1 MDTPATIDRPD
12 PWREAMMALALM
24 AVDPVAVGGMV
35 VRARAGAVRDAF
47 LEALKVLVGPGRPIR
62 RLPANVTDD
71 RLLGGLDLAA
81 TLRAGRPIADRGLL
95 VEADR
100 GVVIAAMAERMSGG
114 TAARLASVLDRGEV
128 ALERDGLTLVTPAR
142 FSLILLDE
150 GVEPDERAS
159 DVLAE
164 RLAFS
169 LDLDALGL
177 ADLAEP
183 DLDYI
188 ALDRAHVLI
197 PHVTVPDAIIDA
209 ACSVAVALGIASLR
223 APMLAIKVAAAA
235 AAFAGRTEVEAED
248 LTLAVRYVYASR
260 ATRLP
265 APQDDAEE
273 PPPPPPDQADQP
285 DNKADD
291 DAERDKPLEDIVL
304 EAAEAAIPEGL
315 LERIRL
321 AEANRQMMRQPGR
334 SGEIKI
340 SLKRGRPL
348 GARAGKLGGGARID
362 LLGTLRSAA
371 PWQRLRAKAA
381 AEARGETAAE
391 AKGETAADNAG
402 EAVLSERGRVE
413 VRPDDVRIRRFKHQ
427 TETTSIFVVDASG
440 SAALARLAE
449 AKGAVEL
456 LLAEG
461 YVRRDQAA
469 LIAFRG
475 QAADLLLPPTRSLV
489 RAKKSLAAL
498 PGGGGTPLASGID
511 AATQLAGDVRRRGQT
526 PVIVF
531 LTDGKANVARDGTQ
545 GRAVAAED
553 AKASARRLRLEG
565 FASLV
570 IDTSPRPTP
579 QAREIAAE
587 MDAVY
592 LPLPAGQAGA
602 VSRAVKALG
611 LGGAP

>member
-1 MDTPATIDRPD
+1 MSGTDPIAGPDMPLTD
-12 PWREAMMALALM
+12 PWQEAMMALALM
-24 AVDPVAVGGMV
+24 AVDPVAVGGVV

-47 LEALKVLVGPGRPIR
+47 VEALKRLIGPGRPIR
-62 RLPANVTDD
+62 RLPANITDD

-95 VEADR
+95 VEADS
-100 GVVIAAMAERMSGG
+100 GVVLAAMAERMTTG
-114 TAARLASVLDRGEV
+114 TAARIASVIDRGEV

-142 FSLILLDE
+142 FGLVMFDE
-150 GVEPDERAS
+150 GVEPDERAP

-164 RLAFS
+164 RLAFH
-169 LDLDALGL
+169 LDLDGLGL
-177 ADLAEP
+177 SDLSEP
-183 DLDYI
+183 DIDLVS
-188 ALDRAHVLI
+188 LDRAHVLI

-209 ACSVAVALGIASLR
+209 ACSVAVVLGIASLR
-223 APMLAIKVAAAA
+223 APMLVLKVAAAA
-235 AAFAGRTEVEAED
+235 AALEGRTEVEGCD
-248 LTLAVRYVYASR
+248 LTVAVRYVYASR

-265 APQDDAEE
+265 APADDAEE
-273 PPPPPPDQADQP
+273 PPPPPPDPADAP
-285 DNKADD
+285 DNRPDEEI
-291 DAERDKPLEDIVL
+291 ERDRPLEDIVL
-304 EAAEAAIPEGL
+304 DAAAAAIPEGL

-334 SGEIKI
+334 SGEVKI

-371 PWQRLRAKAA
+371 PWQRLRAKVDPDKPTPS
-381 AEARGETAAE
+381 G
-391 AKGETAADNAG
+391 
-402 EAVLSERGRVE
+402 ERGRVE
-413 VRPDDVRIRRFKHQ
+413 VRADDVRIRRFKHQ

-475 QAADLLLPPTRSLV
+475 QTADLLLPPTRSLV
-489 RAKKSLAAL
+489 RAKKSLAGL

-511 AATQLAGDVRRRGQT
+511 AAAQLAGDVRRRGQT

-531 LTDGKANVARDGTQ
+531 LTDGKANVARDGSQ
-545 GRAVAAED
+545 GRAAAAED
-553 AKASARRLRLEG
+553 AKASARRLRVEG
-565 FASLV
+565 FASLL

>member
-1 MDTPATIDRPD
+1 MSGTDPIAGPD
-12 PWREAMMALALM
+12 MPLTDAWQEAMMALALM

-47 LEALKVLVGPGRPIR
+47 VEALKRLIGPGRPIR
-62 RLPANVTDD
+62 RLPANITDD

-95 VEADR
+95 VEADG
-100 GVVIAAMAERMSGG
+100 GVVLAAMAERMTTG
-114 TAARLASVLDRGEV
+114 TAARIASVIDRGEV

-142 FSLILLDE
+142 FGLVMFDE
-150 GVEPDERAS
+150 GVEPDERAP
-159 DVLAE
+159 DVVAE
-164 RLAFS
+164 RLAFH
-169 LDLDALGL
+169 LDLDGLGL
-177 ADLAEP
+177 SDLSEP
-183 DLDYI
+183 DIDLVL
-188 ALDRAHVLI
+188 LDRAHVLI

-223 APMLAIKVAAAA
+223 APMLVLKVAAAA
-235 AAFAGRTEVEAED
+235 AALEGRTEVEGCD
-248 LTLAVRYVYASR
+248 LTVAVRYVYASR

-265 APQDDAEE
+265 APADDAEE
-273 PPPPPPDQADQP
+273 PPPPPPDPADAP
-285 DNKADD
+285 DNRPDEET
-291 DAERDKPLEDIVL
+291 ERDRPLEDIVL
-304 EAAEAAIPEGL
+304 DAAAAAIPEGL

-334 SGEIKI
+334 SGEVKI

-371 PWQRLRAKAA
+371 PWQRLRAKIDPDKPTPS
-381 AEARGETAAE
+381 G
-391 AKGETAADNAG
+391 
-402 EAVLSERGRVE
+402 ERGRVE
-413 VRPDDVRIRRFKHQ
+413 VRADDVRIRRFKHQ

-475 QAADLLLPPTRSLV
+475 QTADLLLPPTRSLV
-489 RAKKSLAAL
+489 RAKKSLAGL

-511 AATQLAGDVRRRGQT
+511 AAAQLAGDVRRRGQT

-531 LTDGKANVARDGTQ
+531 LTDGKANVARDGSQ
-545 GRAVAAED
+545 GRAAAAED
-553 AKASARRLRLEG
+553 AKASARRLRVEG
-565 FASLV
+565 FASLL

>member
-1 MDTPATIDRPD
+1 MSGTDPIAGPD
-12 PWREAMMALALM
+12 MPLTDAWQEAMMALALM

-47 LEALKVLVGPGRPIR
+47 VEALKRLIGPGRPIR
-62 RLPANVTDD
+62 RLPANITDD

-95 VEADR
+95 VEADG
-100 GVVIAAMAERMSGG
+100 GVVLAAMAERMTTG
-114 TAARLASVLDRGEV
+114 TAARIASVIDRGEV
-128 ALERDGLTLVTPAR
+128 GLERDGLTLVTPAR
-142 FSLILLDE
+142 FGLVMFDE
-150 GVEPDERAS
+150 GVEPDERAP
-159 DVLAE
+159 DVVAE
-164 RLAFS
+164 RLAFH
-169 LDLDALGL
+169 LDLDGLGL
-177 ADLAEP
+177 SDLSEP
-183 DLDYI
+183 DIDLVS
-188 ALDRAHVLI
+188 LDRAHVLI

-223 APMLAIKVAAAA
+223 APMLVLKVAAAA
-235 AAFAGRTEVEAED
+235 AALEGRTEVEGCD
-248 LTLAVRYVYASR
+248 LTVAVRYVYASR

-265 APQDDAEE
+265 APADDAAE
-273 PPPPPPDQADQP
+273 PPPPPPDPADAP
-285 DNKADD
+285 DNRPDEET
-291 DAERDKPLEDIVL
+291 ERDRPLEDIVL
-304 EAAEAAIPEGL
+304 DAAAAAIPEGL

-334 SGEIKI
+334 SGEVKI

-371 PWQRLRAKAA
+371 PWQRLRAKVDPDKPTPS
-381 AEARGETAAE
+381 G
-391 AKGETAADNAG
+391 
-402 EAVLSERGRVE
+402 ERGRVE
-413 VRPDDVRIRRFKHQ
+413 VRADDVRIRRFKHQ

-475 QAADLLLPPTRSLV
+475 QTADLLLPPTRSLV
-489 RAKKSLAAL
+489 RAKKSLAGL

-531 LTDGKANVARDGTQ
+531 LTDGKANVARDGSQ
-545 GRAVAAED
+545 GRAAAAED
-553 AKASARRLRLEG
+553 AKASARRLRVEG
-565 FASLV
+565 FASLL

>member
-1 MDTPATIDRPD
+1 MSGTDPIAGPDMPLTD
-12 PWREAMMALALM
+12 PWQEAMMALALM

-47 LEALKVLVGPGRPIR
+47 VEALKRLMGPGRPIR

-95 VEADR
+95 VEADG
-100 GVVIAAMAERMSGG
+100 GVVLAAMAERMTMG
-114 TAARLASVLDRGEV
+114 TAARISSVIDRGEV

-142 FSLILLDE
+142 FGLVMFDE
-150 GVEPDERAS
+150 GVEPDERAP
-159 DVLAE
+159 DVVAE
-164 RLAFS
+164 RLAFH
-169 LDLDALGL
+169 LDLDGLGL
-177 ADLAEP
+177 SDLSEP
-183 DLDYI
+183 DIDLVS
-188 ALDRAHVLI
+188 LDRAHVLI
-197 PHVTVPDAIIDA
+197 PHVTVPDAMIDA

-223 APMLAIKVAAAA
+223 APMLVLKVAAAA
-235 AAFAGRTEVEAED
+235 AALEGRTEVEGCD
-248 LTLAVRYVYASR
+248 LTVAVRYVYASR
-260 ATRLP
+260 ATQLP
-265 APQDDAEE
+265 APADDTAET
-273 PPPPPPDQADQP
+273 PPPPPDPADAP
-285 DNKADD
+285 DNRPDEET
-291 DAERDKPLEDIVL
+291 ERDRPLEDIVL
-304 EAAEAAIPEGL
+304 DAAAAAIPEGL

-334 SGEIKI
+334 SGEVKI

-371 PWQRLRAKAA
+371 PWQRLRAKVDPDKPTPS
-381 AEARGETAAE
+381 G
-391 AKGETAADNAG
+391 
-402 EAVLSERGRVE
+402 ERGRVE
-413 VRPDDVRIRRFKHQ
+413 VRADDVRIRRFKHQ

-475 QAADLLLPPTRSLV
+475 QTADLLLPPTRSLV
-489 RAKKSLAAL
+489 RAKKSLAGL

-511 AATQLAGDVRRRGQT
+511 AAAQLAGDVRRRGQT

-531 LTDGKANVARDGTQ
+531 LTDGKANVARDGSQ
-545 GRAVAAED
+545 GRAAAAED
-553 AKASARRLRLEG
+553 AKASARRLRVEG
-565 FASLV
+565 FASLL